1 MMITTQIQILIPYL
15 NRPSYMFGNLL
26 VKLEKKILG
35 EPAQKEY
42 TRNPSVII
50 AQGIFESGWET
61 SEL

>member
-1 MMITTQIQILIPYL
+1 
-15 NRPSYMFGNLL
+15 MFGNLL
-26 VKLEKKILG
+26 VKLGGKMLG

-50 AQGIFESGWET
+50 AQGILESGWET

>member
-26 VKLEKKILG
+26 VKLGEKMLG
-35 EPAQKEY
+35 EPQKEY

-50 AQGIFESGWET
+50 AQGILESGWET